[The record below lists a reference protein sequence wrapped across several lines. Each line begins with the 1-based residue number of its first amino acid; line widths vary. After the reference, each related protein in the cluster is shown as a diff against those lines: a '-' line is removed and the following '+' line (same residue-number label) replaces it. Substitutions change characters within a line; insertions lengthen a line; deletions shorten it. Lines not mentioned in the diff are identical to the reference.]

1 MEQLQDP
8 LTHIAVSL
16 RCFEEENDAA
26 DTQPSTEKRTRK
38 TTLRIATAANWCS
51 WCSVCEL
58 ACYMTTGAFARKTQ
72 LPVAISFSKLMYM
85 HQDCRLPYHF
95 RKTC

>member
-16 RCFEEENDAA
+16 RRFEEEDDAA

-38 TTLRIATAANWCS
+38 TTLRIATAAN
-51 WCSVCEL
+51 
-58 ACYMTTGAFARKTQ
+58 
-72 LPVAISFSKLMYM
+72 
-85 HQDCRLPYHF
+85 
-95 RKTC
+95 